1 MAIKDF
7 IEKYKG
13 EVLFIVTESN
23 GAGELK
29 EIISFDTKELSA
41 IKENITSKE
50 IYKWS
55 VAFAN
60 NKATV
65 TIIVKETTPTVTEPS
80 TKIEGTIEQG

>member
-23 GAGELK
+23 DDGELK
-29 EIISFDTKELSA
+29 EIVSFDTKELSA
-41 IKENITSKE
+41 IKEDITSKE

-80 TKIEGTIEQG
+80 TNGKGTIEQG

>member
-23 GAGELK
+23 GDGELK
-29 EIISFDTKELSA
+29 EIVSFDTKELSA
-41 IKENITSKE
+41 IKEDITSKE

-65 TIIVKETTPTVTEPS
+65 TISVKETTPTVTEPS
-80 TKIEGTIEQG
+80 TNGKGTIEQG

>member
-23 GAGELK
+23 GDGELK
-29 EIISFDTKELSA
+29 EIVSFDTKELSA
-41 IKENITSKE
+41 IKEDITSKE

-55 VAFAN
+55 VTFAN

-65 TIIVKETTPTVTEPS
+65 TIIVKETTPTVTKPS
-80 TKIEGTIEQG
+80 TNGKGTIEQG

>member
-1 MAIKDF
+1 MTIKDF

-13 EVLFIVTESN
+13 EVLFVVTESN
-23 GAGELK
+23 SDGELK
-29 EIISFDTKELSA
+29 EVVSFDTKELSA
-41 IKENITSKE
+41 IKEDITSRE

-80 TKIEGTIEQG
+80 TDTKGTVEQG

>member
-1 MAIKDF
+1 MTIKDF

-13 EVLFIVTESN
+13 EVLFVVTESN
-23 GAGELK
+23 DDGELK
-29 EIISFDTKELSA
+29 EVVSFDTKELSA
-41 IKENITSKE
+41 IKEDITSRE

-55 VAFAN
+55 VSFAN

-80 TKIEGTIEQG
+80 TDTEGTVEQG